1 LPKVDLPLER
11 RRKRPSGSGPAGSNI
26 SSRTVAPVM
35 LERELGSGSERE
47 ASSHSSAQDQKLKS
61 LATKHRPSEPPARE
75 EEEVGGVSTS
85 LSYDHILKTSID
97 LDDIAC
103 RNLEEAISSRSARL
117 GYEVR
122 EKLIS
127 ASKAVEQNA
136 NLLRILRHLLRSKT
150 EG

>member
-1 LPKVDLPLER
+1 
-11 RRKRPSGSGPAGSNI
+11 
-26 SSRTVAPVM
+26 M

-47 ASSHSSAQDQKLKS
+47 VSSHSSTQDQKLKS

-75 EEEVGGVSTS
+75 EEHEEEVGGVSTS